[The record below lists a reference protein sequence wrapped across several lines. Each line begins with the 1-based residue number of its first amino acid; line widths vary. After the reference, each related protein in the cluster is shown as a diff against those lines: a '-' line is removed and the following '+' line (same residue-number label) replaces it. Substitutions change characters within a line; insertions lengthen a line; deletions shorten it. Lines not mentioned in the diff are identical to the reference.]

1 MSQTYFR
8 SCAELSQAKSYCQ
21 PSPERL
27 QFDFVLYCRNISQQ
41 KSPKLSGNTSNDL
54 SSISLNPSLA
64 AFFLRS
70 FIVVLLSISS
80 LFYVPV
86 FLFEMF
92 TFGSILFIKK
102 KIISRHAQARLDTT
116 DSFYKQQ
123 NSRARPCR
131 AVRHDYISRAA
142 RPEFRFKAV
151 LSCGLIYMNDFGSP
165 QLIK

>member
-116 DSFYKQQ
+116 DSFINSKIVESDRAERCGTTTLAALHDQ
-123 NSRARPCR
+123 N
-131 AVRHDYISRAA
+131 
-142 RPEFRFKAV
+142 FV
-151 LSCGLIYMNDFGSP
+151 LKLC
-165 QLIK
+165 